1 MNLKRNLLKG
11 FTFAGSMLT
20 ICLGLIS
27 LNQVKAGSL
36 TGYDEVYEVTCDDGT
51 KGYMCRIDTYE
62 ECNISGQNCGC

>member
-1 MNLKRNLLKG
+1 
-11 FTFAGSMLT
+11 MLT

-27 LNQVKAGSL
+27 LNQVKAGGL

-62 ECNISGQNCGC
+62 ECNVSGQNCGC